1 MSDDIDIMIGS
12 GARDERA
19 PLDPGRYPAIIED
32 IEVEPD
38 SQDRGV
44 WLRVTCRLDDGR
56 AWRNR
61 VPTWVAWR
69 VDQLLSAATGSCDPV
84 PLGTA
89 IHAMLGR
96 RVELELRASTLGP
109 WLDARFRRPRGT
121 ERVPQPQEKPTG
133 DEIPF

>member
-12 GARDERA
+12 GSTDERA
-19 PLDPGRYPAIIED
+19 PMDPGRYPAIIED

-38 SQDRGV
+38 GQGRGV
-44 WLRVTCRLDDGR
+44 RLRVTCRLDDGR
-56 AWRNR
+56 AWRDR

-89 IHAMLGR
+89 IPAMLGR
-96 RVELELRASTLGP
+96 RVELELRPSTRGP
-109 WLDARFRRPRGT
+109 WLDAWYRRPRGS
-121 ERVPQPQEKPTG
+121 ERAQQPQEKTAG